1 MSESTQT
8 ARAVWFE
15 SERKAVLREE
25 QVPPPGPMEIQVHAI
40 HSMVSQGS
48 ELNLYRGEGN
58 LPDLLLPTCK
68 GSLPFPVSFAYQTIG
83 EVVAVGPGANF
94 TVGNRVFCPHP
105 HQELFNIIAPMVNL
119 IPDDITTHQAQF
131 AGLFRVGLQVMLQRA
146 VKPGEVVAVSGLGI
160 VGTFSAFLARL
171 TAGKLIV
178 IDPNPFRREK
188 AAWIGA
194 DAVIAPEDAAETIQ
208 RLTNGRG
215 VDMYIETSGAPP
227 ALQTAIENTA
237 PLGTIAVAAWY
248 GTRPVNL
255 SLSPEFHLRSIKIVS
270 IHVFRFDE
278 DTNWDQDR
286 MFETAFHFLRKI
298 GMRIQFPGQCP
309 MVSRCRCRPA
319 FDRSRPT
326 AVGRVWLVRRR

>member
-1 MSESTQT
+1 MSEATQT
-8 ARAVWFE
+8 AHAVWFE
-15 SERKAVLREE
+15 ARRTAILRPE
-25 QVPPPGPMEIQVHAI
+25 QVPAPGSGEVQVRAI

-68 GSLPFPVSFAYQTIG
+68 GTLPFPISFAYQTVG
-83 EVVAVGPGANF
+83 EVVAAGADSGF
-94 TVGNRVFCPHP
+94 AGGERVYCPHP
-105 HQELFNIIAPMVNL
+105 HQDLFNIIAPMVTR
-119 IPDDITTHQAQF
+119 IPDDVDTHRAQF

-146 VKPGEVVAVSGLGI
+146 VKPGEIVAVSGLGT
-160 VGTFSAFLARL
+160 VGSFSAYLARL

-178 IDPNPFRREK
+178 IDPNAYRREK
-188 AAWIGA
+188 AAWLGA
-194 DAVIAPEDAAETIQ
+194 DAVVTPEDAAETIQ
-208 RLTNGRG
+208 RLSDGRG

-248 GTRPVNL
+248 GTRPVQL

-278 DTNWDQDR
+278 DTNWNEQR
-286 MFETAFHFLRKI
+286 MFDTAFHFLKKI
-298 GMRIQFPGQCP
+298 DVEHLISHRFPFARAPEAYQLLDQHP
-309 MVSRCRCRPA
+309 ER
-319 FDRSRPT
+319 T
-326 AVGRVWLVRRR
+326 LAVLLEHG